1 MKNNEKFKSIP
12 ELEIGDK
19 LSFLQVGYIK
29 IIDIKEI
36 NENSFTFGC
45 SHKRRI
51 SNIFKENID
60 YFMKNIKKENFFNF
74 KNLNDL
80 AKIYRFNNKESK
92 YNKFFKIKVY
102 PNLYDIN
109 EYCGTEDSIEQIEQN
124 KEISDD
130 IKYKKDIGCAERRE
144 KEEYKTKK
152 IDKENERAE
161 HKEEKEYYNNEECAE
176 RREDYKEIYT
186 NIESEKYKIEN
197 NECAERKERK
207 EYYSSTERK
216 EGWIS
221 CEELYDLMELSE
233 EAVYT
238 HNCMERLVCG
248 QLGSIASRMA
258 LDNQD
263 ATTIDGRHKGAGIVK
278 AQSVI
283 QHIQYYFEQ
292 QKAIEKWF
300 TERGMDSKG
309 YDPLDKKSNVVDP
322 DSIDFGDD
330 EEEITIQNKK
340 TVIEFQDIHKE
351 IDNNKD
357 QKFNEV

>member
-29 IIDIKEI
+29 IIDVKEI
-36 NENSFTFGC
+36 NENNFTFGC

-60 YFMKNIKKENFFNF
+60 YFMKNIRNKNLFNF
-74 KNLNDL
+74 KNLNDIQT
-80 AKIYRFNNKESK
+80 IYKFNNKESK

-109 EYCGTEDSIEQIEQN
+109 EYCGTEDSIEQIEEN
-124 KEISDD
+124 KEISDN
-130 IKYKKDIGCAERRE
+130 IKYKKDKVLAERRE

-152 IDKENERAE
+152 IDKENECAE
-161 HKEEKEYYNNEECAE
+161 RREEKEYYNNEECTE
-176 RREDYKEIYT
+176 RREDKEIST
-186 NIESEKYKIEN
+186 NIKCEKDKIEN
-197 NECAERKERK
+197 NECTERRGEDS
-207 EYYSSTERK
+207 YSRAERK

-283 QHIQYYFEQ
+283 QHVQYFFTMQ
-292 QKAIEKWF
+292 NWIETWF
-300 TERGMDSKG
+300 KDRGMDSKG
-309 YDPLDKKSNVVDP
+309 YDPSDKKSNVVDP

>member
-29 IIDIKEI
+29 IIDVKEI

-130 IKYKKDIGCAERRE
+130 IKYKKYEGCAERRE

-161 HKEEKEYYNNEECAE
+161 HKEEKEYSNNEVCADH
-176 RREDYKEIYT
+176 REEDV
-186 NIESEKYKIEN
+186 
-197 NECAERKERK
+197 
-207 EYYSSTERK
+207 YSKAERK

-233 EAVYT
+233 EAIYT

-309 YDPLDKKSNVVDP
+309 YDPSDKKSNVVDP